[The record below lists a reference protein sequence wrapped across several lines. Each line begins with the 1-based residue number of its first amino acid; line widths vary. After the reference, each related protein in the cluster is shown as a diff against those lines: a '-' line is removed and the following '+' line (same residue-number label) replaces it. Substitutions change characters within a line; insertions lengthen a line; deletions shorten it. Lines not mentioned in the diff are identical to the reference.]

1 MFVPFRGARSKGR
14 VVTVPVGRGR
24 FLEGLVERRDEN
36 SSCAAVLVRVG
47 DGAGVDVGWMRA
59 AGANEAILC
68 SVALES
74 PGVAFGGVASSVNH
88 MGWYHLRTRV
98 TRMRW
103 RVCRCIWGFLMSF
116 HTRCGA

>member
-1 MFVPFRGARSKGR
+1 MCVYRLEERGRRGR
-14 VVTVPVGRGR
+14 VVAVPGGRGR

-36 SSCAAVLVRVG
+36 SSCAAVLVR

-88 MGWYHLRTRV
+88 MGWYRLRARYEEIIKD
-98 TRMRW
+98 RLS
-103 RVCRCIWGFLMSF
+103 CRIFN
-116 HTRCGA
+116 

>member
-24 FLEGLVERRDEN
+24 ILEGLVERRDEN

-103 RVCRCIWGFLMSF
+103 RVCRCIWGFLMFF